1 MFCLAETIQ
10 GVPAPIVKAVKKFA
24 PPERAEAH
32 VDHVFKVQEVAGQ
45 LIGSG

>member
-24 PPERAEAH
+24 PPERTFVQSFHA
-32 VDHVFKVQEVAGQ
+32 FKVQEVAGQ